1 MGIVWLLTLVM
12 GEYAQRGSQM
22 MRLVSDAAWR
32 EKIGERGRRGEGERE
47 RRERGMGVEG
57 ERERERGG

>member
-22 MRLVSDAAWR
+22 MTLVSDAAWR
-32 EKIGERGRRGEGERE
+32 ERLEKEREEERGK
-47 RRERGMGVEG
+47 
-57 ERERERGG
+57 ERGGRWV